1 MLQEKIMTL
10 SNEQIERYARHIIL
24 QEVGGIGQE
33 RLLASKVL
41 VIGAGGLGS
50 PLVMYLAAA
59 GVGRIGLVDDDTVSL
74 SNLQRQILHAS
85 GDLGRAKVE
94 SAADAVRRIDPEID
108 LVGHQTRLV
117 AENVMELIQGY
128 DIVADGSDNFETRF
142 LVNDACYLA
151 AKTLVSA
158 AVLRFDGQLSTFKAH
173 EGGLNPCYRC
183 VFPEPPPPDLVPSC
197 AEGGVLG
204 AVAGVMGSL
213 QATEVIKEL
222 LGTGDSLSGELVI
235 FDALATSF
243 RKVRIKRDSAC
254 RLCGDEPSIVN
265 LDQHAA

>member
-1 MLQEKIMTL
+1 MTL
-10 SNEQIERYARHIIL
+10 DNEQIERYARHIIL
-24 QEVGGIGQE
+24 HEVGGIGQQ
-33 RLLASKVL
+33 RLLDSKVL

-59 GVGRIGLVDDDTVSL
+59 GVGRIGLVDDDEVSL
-74 SNLQRQILHAS
+74 SNLQRQILHAT
-85 GDLGRAKVE
+85 GDIDRPKVD
-94 SAADAVRRIDPEID
+94 SAADAVRRINPDVR

-117 AENVMELIQGY
+117 ADNAMELLADY
-128 DIVADGSDNFETRF
+128 DVVADGSDNFETRF

-151 AKTLVSA
+151 GKTLVSA
-158 AVLRFDGQLSTFKAH
+158 AVLRFDGQLSTYKAH
-173 EGGLNPCYRC
+173 AGAPHPCYRC

-204 AVAGVMGSL
+204 AVAGVMGTL

-235 FDALATSF
+235 FDALATAF
-243 RKVRIKRDSAC
+243 RKVRIKRDPAC
-254 RLCGDEPSIVN
+254 RLCGDSPSIVD
-265 LDQHAA
+265 LARHAA